1 MTRSAKADRPA
12 TPRSIAG
19 TDDCFPRLDVW
30 AFPEPVKTD
39 AALYGPNGAAVAALL
54 TAALDLDMDGLWR
67 IASAADFDYADR
79 EQRRADERRIRD
91 LITVAAQATNRV
103 EEVRLA
109 FAAGERAAF
118 YAAGPGLGTLDF
130 WGNQAEASATAP
142 VGYAAAAFV
151 VADALASDDLDLAL
165 RAWRAGHEPRP

>member
-1 MTRSAKADRPA
+1 MARSPKADRAAILRPM
-12 TPRSIAG
+12 PG
-19 TDDCFPRLDVW
+19 PDDGLPRLDVW
-30 AFPEPVKTD
+30 AYPEPVKTD

-54 TAALDLDMDGLWR
+54 TAALDLNRDALWR

-79 EQRRADERRIRD
+79 EQRRADARRIRD

-103 EEVRLA
+103 EQVRLA

-142 VGYAAAAFV
+142 VGYAAAALV